1 MAGRAVPHLMPHL
14 HAARERVAAAFQAY
28 YKHGLEAASPTF
40 RARHDLIAEHGVS
53 ERDVAHLELG
63 GMIAVAS
70 NTGPAAFWILYH
82 VFADAALLAELR
94 AELDAFVTTDAPADD
109 GSSQQTRRTFDFST
123 AKQRCSLLTCI
134 FQETLRRHSTG
145 TAVRSVEQDTL
156 LAGRYLLK
164 QGAVLQMPSAA
175 IHSDPAVWG
184 ADMHEF
190 RPRRWEGKPQPGS
203 FRGFGGGTSLCPGR
217 HFAMNEILIMVCL
230 MVLRYDVRPA
240 GSGAWQDMVQVD
252 RNMTT
257 AVGGPKEACPV
268 DVLPRAGFEDVEWRF
283 ELSDSK
289 GRFDLSAVA

>member
-1 MAGRAVPHLMPHL
+1 MAGRTTPYLVPRL
-14 HAARERVAAAFQAY
+14 HAARERIAVAFEAY

-40 RARHDLIAEHGVS
+40 RVRHDLITEHGIS

-63 GMIAVAS
+63 GLIAVAS

-82 VFADAALLAELR
+82 VFSDPALLAELR
-94 AELDAFVTTDAPADD
+94 AELDSFVTTKAGD
-109 GSSQQTRRTFDFST
+109 GDTKRLLTFDFST

-145 TAVRSVEQDTL
+145 TAVRSVTQDTL
-156 LAGRYLLK
+156 LANKYLLK
-164 QGAVLQMPSAA
+164 KGAVLQMPAAA
-175 IHSDPAVWG
+175 IHTDPAVWG

-190 RPRRWEGKPQPGS
+190 RPRRWEGKAPPGS

-217 HFAMNEILIMVCL
+217 HFAMSEILIMVCL
-230 MVLRYDVRPA
+230 MALRYDVRPA
-240 GSGAWQDMVQVD
+240 GGGAWKEMEQVD
-252 RNMTT
+252 SNMTT
-257 AVGGPKEACPV
+257 AISGPKGELLV
-268 DVLPRAGFEDVEWRF
+268 DVVPRKGFEDVEWRF